1 MFVTMDVTFFE
12 SKPFFFC
19 NSSSGENTS
28 EDSDMFK
35 IERTPT
41 PNNLLEPSNSNQF
54 VHLNIETL
62 RLDLTTSDT
71 FFKKTTGIL
80 GEKNVNIESLDSSCS
95 LPSHNQND
103 SDTDNGNK
111 TSTKNLELLTYSRR
125 KHKESNLDPLQGQES
140 KLREEP
146 NSSECPGNN
155 QTDSC

>member
-35 IERTPT
+35 IEKTPT
-41 PNNLLEPSNSNQF
+41 PNNMLEPSNSNQF

-71 FFKKTTGIL
+71 FLKK
-80 GEKNVNIESLDSSCS
+80 NYWNF
-95 LPSHNQND
+95 
-103 SDTDNGNK
+103 
-111 TSTKNLELLTYSRR
+111 RR
-125 KHKESNLDPLQGQES
+125 KK
-140 KLREEP
+140 
-146 NSSECPGNN
+146 C
-155 QTDSC
+155 